1 MFTDVDKLIELG
13 GAPLMVMI
21 ASSILA
27 VTLAFERIFT
37 LWNFLSRAR
46 ALTDTVARCLSKGAV
61 AEARTACERS
71 KSPLADVLLVG
82 FERHG
87 RVTPERVRAGVD
99 RERQRL
105 VLHLKGPLW
114 LLGTIG
120 ATAPFVGLFGT
131 VAGIIR
137 AFEAIGESKQAGIEV
152 VGPGIAEALVATA
165 IGIAVAV
172 IALVFFNYFQARLA
186 RANIEVRLMLEEFLE
201 GLSEVAPE
209 AQAPQAVAPTAT
221 DKAAE

>member
-13 GAPLMVMI
+13 GAPLIIMI
-21 ASSILA
+21 ASSIMA
-27 VTLAFERIFT
+27 VTLAFERLFT
-37 LWNFLSRAR
+37 LWNFMGRAR
-46 ALTDTVARCLSKGAV
+46 ALVETVSRCLGRGAV

-87 RVTPERVRAGVD
+87 RTSVERVRAGVD

-105 VLHLKGPLW
+105 MLHLRGPLW

-172 IALVFFNYFQARLA
+172 IALVFFNYFQSRLS
-186 RANIEVRLMLEEFLE
+186 RMNIEIRLLLEEFIE
-201 GLSEVAPE
+201 GLSEAEPAP
-209 AQAPQAVAPTAT
+209 APVPSPATAE
-221 DKAAE
+221 KAAG

>member
-13 GAPLMVMI
+13 GAPLIIMI
-21 ASSILA
+21 ASSIMA
-27 VTLAFERIFT
+27 VTLAFERLFT
-37 LWNFLSRAR
+37 LWNFMSRAR
-46 ALTDTVARCLSKGAV
+46 ALVETVSRCLGRGAV

-87 RVTPERVRAGVD
+87 RTSAERVRAGVD

-105 VLHLKGPLW
+105 MLHLRGPLW

-172 IALVFFNYFQARLA
+172 IALVFFNYFQSRLS
-186 RANIEVRLMLEEFLE
+186 RMNIEIRLLLEEFLE
-201 GLSEVAPE
+201 GLSEAEPAP
-209 AQAPQAVAPTAT
+209 APATTPAPIE
-221 DKAAE
+221 KAAG